1 MVESLRMSRRE
12 RERLVE
18 FGAVSSGKQSLAE
31 AARRLR
37 LSYRQARRA
46 FRRYRQDGDAGL
58 LHRSRGRPSNRR
70 VPQEVRQRG
79 LELYRER
86 LEGFGPTLAAEKLGS
101 WGVSVGVE
109 TLRRWLIAESLWQA
123 EGRTVRPRKARP
135 RRKRFGE
142 MLQLDGSFHDW
153 FSRKDG
159 SRDCLMVLIDDA
171 TNRRLSSLGEEETTA
186 DAMRLLG
193 RWIERYGIPHS
204 LYMDRKSV
212 YATDR
217 EPTLDEQ
224 LADQTPLTAFG
235 KSCQR
240 LGIELIFARSPQAK
254 GRVERSHAVYQDRL
268 VKEIRLEG
276 WQTLDQVN
284 AQLSD
289 FDEALN
295 ARFAVPALEPEDAH
309 RRPAADFDLGAALV
323 WEETRVVRGDWTLS
337 YEKRWLQILGPGSQL
352 PPVKSRVTVQKRLDG
367 SLHLLFRGREL
378 AFEELPEPPRKVLP
392 PARVTR
398 PQPLPHKPAADHP
411 WRRSWSRSA
420 SKGSVV
426 APSSADASAAP
437 AGLAPH
443 PAYGS

>member
-1 MVESLRMSRRE
+1 MGECLRMSHRE
-12 RERLVE
+12 RDRMVE
-18 FGAVSSGKQSLAE
+18 FAGVSSGKQSLAE
-31 AARRLR
+31 AARRLG

-58 LHRSRGRPSNRR
+58 LHRGRGRPSNRR
-70 VPQEVRQRG
+70 VPEEVRQRG
-79 LELYRER
+79 LELYRES
-86 LEGFGPTLAAEKLGS
+86 LDGFGPTLAAEKLGS

-109 TLRRWLIAESLWQA
+109 TLRRWLIAEGLWHA
-123 EGRTVRPRKARP
+123 EGRAVRPRKARP

-153 FSRKDG
+153 FSREDG

-204 LYMDRKSV
+204 LYTDRKSV

-217 EPTLDEQ
+217 EPTVDEQ
-224 LADQTPLTAFG
+224 LADEMPLTAFG
-235 KSCQR
+235 KSCRR

-276 WQTLDQVN
+276 WQTLAEVN
-284 AQLSD
+284 AQLPD

-295 ARFAVPALEPEDAH
+295 TRFAVPALEPEDAH
-309 RRPAADFDLGAALV
+309 RRPAADFDLGSALV

-337 YEKRWLQILGPGSQL
+337 YEKRCLQILGPASQL
-352 PPVKSRVTVQKRLDG
+352 PPVKGRVTIQRRLDG

-378 AFEELPEPPRKVLP
+378 AFEELPEPSRRVPP
-392 PARVTR
+392 PAREAR
-398 PQPLPHKPAADHP
+398 PKPLPHKPAPDHP
-411 WRRSWSRSA
+411 WRRSWSRTQAQGSNSA
-420 SKGSVV
+420 S
-426 APSSADASAAP
+426 SSGLAAP
-437 AGLAPH
+437 AGLSPH